1 MPKWM
6 IVLFA
11 VASSDSTTNSLSTT
25 TFPHCLFAETEVDF
39 SIGQDKYVL
48 IISDSM
54 GVVRALR
61 ECIST

>member
-25 TFPHCLFAETEVDF
+25 TCPHCLVAETEVDF

-54 GVVRALR
+54 GVVRAPC
-61 ECIST
+61 ECMST